1 MGHQSSCASSPPRP
15 WHRPTVTY
23 ASAFLFLSCKELETN
38 GADDDTSAAAAWLS
52 SSAALHQ
59 LDPSAAASTIGQGNT
74 RRRHNPRNAMCAPFR
89 APVRRRGMRMRVVA
103 ARCGQ
108 PCGLAACP
116 EPLACLARIRRN
128 VSRYR
133 ISWPS
138 TTNHATNHPSTPKV
152 RRQGERSIRPPPSVV
167 PRREAIN
174 QSNRS

>member
-1 MGHQSSCASSPPRP
+1 MPP
-15 WHRPTVTY
+15 H
-23 ASAFLFLSCKELETN
+23 
-38 GADDDTSAAAAWLS
+38 S
-52 SSAALHQ
+52 SSFPARSWSQTAPTLTLLRRRHGSRLLLLCINSIPLLLLQ
-59 LDPSAAASTIGQGNT
+59 RSDRRNT

-108 PCGLAACP
+108 PCGLAAWP
-116 EPLACLARIRRN
+116 EPLACLPRIRRN

-167 PRREAIN
+167 
-174 QSNRS
+174 